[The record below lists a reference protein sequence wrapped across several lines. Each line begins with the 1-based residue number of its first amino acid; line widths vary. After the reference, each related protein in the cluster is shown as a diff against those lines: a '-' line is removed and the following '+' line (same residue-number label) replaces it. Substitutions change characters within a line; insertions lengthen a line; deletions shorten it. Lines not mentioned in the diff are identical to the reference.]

1 MTSPYTP
8 RPALKID
15 SGYLVFLSIQKRFPA
30 FIRCHT
36 RHFLNP
42 ADFSHTELLTSP
54 LDFRNAVAKLSAN
67 PILGPLEGGVPLIIY
82 LAGRGLE
89 EDFKDIA
96 DEISEDEPRL
106 FDIPTK
112 EQPILVAFGDSD
124 ALEDQQ
130 LNAAVPTRTPA
141 VTPPQPEP
149 TPEPVAPPTPAP
161 ELLPLPEPV
170 AVVELVPAQSTAAP
184 QPTPVVTEPVPQPE
198 PSSTTEVVA
207 ASQPEPSLPEVSAS
221 SVEPILHA
229 KRPTSIL
236 QPPAVLALGSD
247 YFALRAPD
255 TGGTTVVVWQAR
267 RLTAPPNPNEYQI
280 LQPTAETYD
289 RLITEARSD
298 VHYADDHSGERV
310 AIKIALRGR
319 EPDLARA
326 FTLLR
331 HLGQYVLRLFYPN
344 PAVADSIWSNDF
356 PAYVVEWVSGAS
368 VTASPAFSEVTGLEF
383 CSQILEFV
391 RTARQAAPDIVL
403 TDSLKPANILIN
415 YDAQG
420 GMRPRLIDW
429 NVFGAA
435 DAAGQSQML
444 TRLGET
450 LVDVFADIR
459 PESYTDLN
467 SLGLGKPGD
476 PTLAAW
482 DAISTGT
489 RTLIRQVLRNELTSL
504 DPNGIDEVIGQIA
517 RLVNEQR
524 TRWNDNDPLWQA
536 RLADDSAQKLNWL
549 DIAAVKLGNLS
560 SDAKD
565 RLNGSRINE
574 TTDRVTLYAAD
585 LKFYE
590 AVFDLRVATRRFPAV
605 AFFRWAL
612 LANTV
617 ATLSPAGA
625 YKRLRLD
632 EALTLMSLGEYTAA
646 RKALDHG
653 VAFFDEVPF
662 EPENR
667 ERARDYVSALS
678 MCAQALALTESGAGV
693 LNESWNVEE
702 AESKLALAE
711 DRLGRYERLAGD
723 LLHGRD
729 ALCLEKIAALR
740 KTIEDF
746 YDKHGRYDPYAA
758 RRETT
763 EQARRSN
770 FNRLI
775 ERALKL
781 INSDKP
787 ADWSAAM
794 LLLDRAAS
802 EFPDLW
808 KEDHDRE
815 RTTLGA
821 KMGARKLAEGQ
832 QALAK
837 GDWSVAGSALAAA
850 MLYPATSGEAA
861 RLQSALWAYQRGEIE
876 LKRNDLAEA
885 LASFQFAAETSSELQ
900 PQADAQ
906 AQKVRDLGGVVGG
919 DAVSRELGK
928 RFAEQHETLRG
939 VVQGATLSAQEQA
952 LAKQVEALK
961 QAHAEHGAQQTVAL
975 TRLQAEQEERWQAAL
990 VKLQKDL
997 HEQQKTV
1004 IRKAEDEQ
1012 SAEMH
1017 RLVVKI
1023 TDEHTEN
1030 QKQALDDFRKESAT
1044 RLKELQETQP
1054 DWFGKAM
1061 QSTRKS
1067 QEAQEQKIEAT
1078 LKTLEDTVA
1087 WMRSS
1092 ASKAEANVE
1101 SQSAG
1106 AGEAATVKD
1115 LSWKVEGATT
1125 TLANLQGRLGAL
1137 TLLNLMTFLA
1147 LLGMMAC
1154 LAAYVFLPAFRSWL
1168 SLPAGSNSPVVVAT
1182 AGPGGTSAATQIV
1195 GVVST
1200 EAPPTAAPEPG
1211 DLTLACS
1218 GTDQAKS
1225 FYDCVV
1231 TNLADRP
1238 QALRLLLEPDQ
1249 VSGFF
1254 YSVKMENQSLQPV
1267 AATTPVAPGAAR
1279 FELGNFGA
1287 SDSKKL
1293 RISLACTSAGGCK
1306 TTTFK
1311 FVVTSTLNEELLK
1324 NEVQVTTSYSPP

>member
-15 SGYLVFLSIQKRFPA
+15 SGYLVFLSVQKRFPA
-30 FIRCHT
+30 FIRCHA

-42 ADFSHTELLTSP
+42 TDFSHTELLASP

-67 PILGPLEGGVPLIIY
+67 PILGPIEGGVPLVIY

-96 DEISEDEPRL
+96 DEILEDEPRL
-106 FDIPTK
+106 LDIPTK

-130 LNAAVPTRTPA
+130 LNGRMPAQA

-149 TPEPVAPPTPAP
+149 TPEPVAP
-161 ELLPLPEPV
+161 EPV
-170 AVVELVPAQSTAAP
+170 AIVERVPHQITVFP
-184 QPTPVVTEPVPQPE
+184 EPTPVAVEPRLPEPE
-198 PSSTTEVVA
+198 PSSLTAPVTVA
-207 ASQPEPSLPEVSAS
+207 QPEPELQAPIIVPEPEPSLSEVSVS
-221 SVEPILHA
+221 SIEPILHA
-229 KRPTSIL
+229 KRPTSNL
-236 QPPAVLALGSD
+236 QPPTVLALGSD

-255 TGGTTVVVWQAR
+255 TRGATVVVWQAR

-289 RLITEARSD
+289 RLITEARSQ
-298 VHYADDHSGERV
+298 VHYADDQSGERV
-310 AIKIALRGR
+310 AIKIALRGS
-319 EPDLARA
+319 EADLERA

-331 HLGQYVLRLFYPN
+331 RLGPRALRLFYPN
-344 PAVADSIWSNDF
+344 PAVTGSIWSNDF
-356 PAYVVEWVSGAS
+356 PAYVVEWLNGAS
-368 VTASPAFSEVTGLEF
+368 ITESPAFSEPTGLDLTV
-383 CSQILEFV
+383 QLLELV
-391 RTARQAAPDIVL
+391 QAARQLAPDLIL
-403 TDSLKPANILIN
+403 TDSLRPANILIT
-415 YDAQG
+415 YDERGAV
-420 GMRPRLIDW
+420 RPRIIDW
-429 NVFGAA
+429 NVFGAV
-435 DAAGQSQML
+435 DAENVRAML
-444 TRLGET
+444 KRLGET
-450 LVDVFADIR
+450 LADLFADIR
-459 PESYTDLN
+459 PESYSDLGN
-467 SLGLGKPGD
+467 LGLGKPGD
-476 PTLAAW
+476 PTLGTW
-482 DAISTGT
+482 DGLSTGT
-489 RTLIRQVLRNELTSL
+489 RTIIRRVLRNEFAGSVDEIATEL
-504 DPNGIDEVIGQIA
+504 ID
-517 RLVNEQR
+517 LVSEQR
-524 TRWNDNDPLWQA
+524 GRWNDNDPLWQA

-560 SDAKD
+560 REAKD
-565 RLNGSRINE
+565 RLNNSRINE
-574 TTDRVTLYAAD
+574 TTDLVTLYAAD

-590 AVFDLRVATRRFPAV
+590 AVFDLRVANRRFPAV

-653 VAFFDEVPF
+653 VAFFDEVQF

-678 MCAQALALTESGAGV
+678 MCAQALALTESGVGV

-711 DRLGRYERLAGD
+711 DRVGRYERLAGD
-723 LLHGRD
+723 LLHDRD
-729 ALCLEKIAALR
+729 TLCLEKIATLR
-740 KTIEDF
+740 KAIDDF
-746 YDKHGRYDPYAA
+746 YSKHGRYDPYAA

-763 EQARRSN
+763 EQARHSN
-770 FNRLI
+770 FTRLI
-775 ERALKL
+775 ERAWKL

-787 ADWSAAM
+787 ADWPAAM

-876 LKRNDLAEA
+876 IQRNDLSSA
-885 LASFQFAAETSSELQ
+885 LASFSFAAEASPELK
-900 PQADAQ
+900 PIADTQ

-928 RFAEQHETLRG
+928 RFAEQHEALRG

-961 QAHAEHGAQQTVAL
+961 QAQAEHGAQQTVAL

-1061 QSTRKS
+1061 QSARKS

-1087 WMRSS
+1087 WLRTS

-1101 SQSAG
+1101 SKSAG
-1106 AGEAATVKD
+1106 SAEDTAVKD
-1115 LSWKVEGATT
+1115 LSWKVEGAAT

-1137 TLLNLMTFLA
+1137 TLLNLLTFLA
-1147 LLGMMAC
+1147 LLGMTAC

-1168 SLPAGSNSPVVVAT
+1168 SLPTGSNSPVVVAT

-1195 GVVST
+1195 VVST
-1200 EAPPTAAPEPG
+1200 EAPLTAAPEPG

-1238 QALRLLLEPDQ
+1238 QALSLLLEPDQ

-1254 YSVKMENQSLQPV
+1254 YSVKVENQSLQPV
-1267 AATTPVAPGAAR
+1267 ATTTPVAPGAAR

-1324 NEVQVTTSYSPP
+1324 NEVQVTTSYTPP